1 MASLSSCLSWLSSS
15 QESDPTIG
23 TPNPWFDFYNRLPPS
38 PMTSVEMD
46 PNWGRSITSKDEEM
60 QGMFDLQL
68 DVYIENLF
76 PSSDEESMDDD
87 DLVSDFDVQGPFSL
101 NERFNIRM
109 RMWREGCSFS
119 VVIQKAL
126 KKSRKN

>member
-60 QGMFDLQL
+60 Q
-68 DVYIENLF
+68 V
-76 PSSDEESMDDD
+76 
-87 DLVSDFDVQGPFSL
+87 